1 MIGGGR
7 ISAVATACGESA
19 ASAIG
24 VIRVGRGD
32 SRAGG
37 NRQRSD
43 SQSRAAVRAQGRR
56 FRRRGGLR
64 GGRAVGRVF
73 AVAMIGVDRAE
84 GMHAK
89 Q

>member
-7 ISAVATACGESA
+7 ISAVATAFGESA

-24 VIRVGRGD
+24 AIRVGRGD
-32 SRAGG
+32 SRAGV

-43 SQSRAAVRAQGRR
+43 SQSRAAAVWEQGG
-56 FRRRGGLR
+56 RRRGGLR
-64 GGRAVGRVF
+64 DGHAVGRVV
-73 AVAMIGVDRAE
+73 AVAMIGADRME